1 MTMLVSVQTNLLV
14 MTAGLALMVLLS
26 RNGAAEPITEAIAV
40 LEKGKTAERRQAVLT
55 LARIGDQRAA
65 QPLAKAMHDAD
76 RMVRETS
83 AQALWQVWHRSGNV
97 AVDERLQAGIE
108 AMNRRALEEA
118 MEIFTEVIDM
128 APDFAEG
135 HNKRATVY
143 YMQERYEQ
151 SLEDCVK
158 TLDLNPIHF
167 GALSGSGLVY
177 LGLRKPVK
185 ALEFFKRAI
194 AVNPNMPSVIQNIED
209 ITRYLRDQTM

>member
-1 MTMLVSVQTNLLV
+1 MLVSAQTNLLL
-14 MTAGLALMVLLS
+14 MAAGLALTVLLS
-26 RNGAAEPITEAIAV
+26 RNGAAEPITEAIAL

-83 AQALWQVWHRSGNV
+83 AQALWQVWHRSGDT
-97 AVDERLQAGIE
+97 AVDERLRAGIE
-108 AMNRRALEEA
+108 AMNRRALDEA
-118 MEIFTEVIDM
+118 VQIFTEVIRM

-135 HNKRATVY
+135 YNKRATVY

-177 LGLRKPVK
+177 MGLRKPVK

-194 AVNPNMPSVIQNIED
+194 TVNPNMPSVIQNIED
-209 ITRYLRDQTM
+209 ITRYLRDQTT

>member
-1 MTMLVSVQTNLLV
+1 MIIVSAHTHLLV
-14 MTAGLALMVLLS
+14 MTAGLALMVMLS
-26 RNGAAEPITEAIAV
+26 RNGSAEPVSEAIAQ

-83 AQALWQVWHRSGNV
+83 AQALWQVWHRSGD
-97 AVDERLQAGIE
+97 AEVDRQLQAGID

-118 MEIFTEVIDM
+118 VNIFSEVIAM

-135 HNKRATVY
+135 YNKRATVY
-143 YMQERYEQ
+143 YMQERYEE
-151 SLEDCVK
+151 SLEDCEK
-158 TLDLNPIHF
+158 TLALNPIHF

-177 LGLRKPVK
+177 LGLRNPVK

-194 AVNPNMPSVIQNIED
+194 AVNPNMPQVRQNIED
-209 ITRYLRDQTM
+209 VTRYLRDQTT

>member
-1 MTMLVSVQTNLLV
+1 MLVSVQTNLLV

-26 RNGAAEPITEAIAV
+26 RNGAAEPITEAIAM
-40 LEKGKTAERRQAVLT
+40 LETGKTTERREAVLI
-55 LARIGDQRAA
+55 LARIGDRRAA
-65 QPLAKAMHDAD
+65 QPLARAMHDTD

-83 AQALWQVWHRSGNV
+83 AQALWQVWHRSGDAV
-97 AVDERLQAGIE
+97 VDERLHAGIE

-118 MEIFTEVIDM
+118 AEIFTEVIDM

-135 HNKRATVY
+135 YNKRATVY
-143 YMQERYEQ
+143 YMQERYEE
-151 SLEDCVK
+151 SLEDCLK
-158 TLDLNPIHF
+158 TLELNPIHF

-185 ALEFFKRAI
+185 ALELFKRAI

-209 ITRYLRDQTM
+209 ITRYLRDQTT

>member
-1 MTMLVSVQTNLLV
+1 MLVSVHTNPLV
-14 MTAGLALMVLLS
+14 MLVGLALMVLFA
-26 RNGAAEPITEAIAV
+26 RNGAAGPITEAIAL
-40 LEKGKTAERRQAVLT
+40 LEKGKTAERREAVLT

-65 QPLAKAMHDAD
+65 QPLARAMHDAD

-83 AQALWQVWHRSGNV
+83 AQALWQVWHRSGDPE
-97 AVDERLQAGIE
+97 VDARLRAGME

-118 MEIFTEVIDM
+118 VAIFTEVIDM
-128 APDFAEG
+128 APEFAEG
-135 HNKRATVY
+135 YNKRATVY

-151 SLEDCVK
+151 SLEDCVR

-177 LGLRKPVK
+177 MGLRNPVK

-194 AVNPNMPSVIQNIED
+194 AVNPNMPSVMQNIED
-209 ITRYLRDQTM
+209 ITRYLRDQTT

>member
-1 MTMLVSVQTNLLV
+1 MLVSVQTNLLV
-14 MTAGLALMVLLS
+14 MTVGLALMVLLS
-26 RNGAAEPITEAIAV
+26 RNGAAEPITEAIAM
-40 LEKGKTAERRQAVLT
+40 LEKGKTTQRREAVLT

-83 AQALWQVWHRSGNV
+83 AQALWQVWHRSGDA
-97 AVDERLQAGIE
+97 AVDARLHAGIE
-108 AMNRRALEEA
+108 AMNRRGFEEA
-118 MEIFTEVIDM
+118 VEIFNEVIDM

-135 HNKRATVY
+135 YNKRATVY
-143 YMQERYEQ
+143 YMQERYEE
-151 SLEDCVK
+151 SLEDCLT

-185 ALEFFKRAI
+185 ALELFKRAI
-194 AVNPNMPSVIQNIED
+194 AVNPNMPSVIKNIED
-209 ITRYLRDQTM
+209 LTRYLRDQTT

>member
-1 MTMLVSVQTNLLV
+1 MLVSVQTNPLV
-14 MTAGLALMVLLS
+14 IMAGLAFLVLLS
-26 RNGAAEPITEAIAV
+26 RNGAAEPMTEAIAL

-65 QPLAKAMHDAD
+65 QPLARAMHDAD

-83 AQALWQVWHRSGNV
+83 AQALWQVWHRSGDA
-97 AVDERLQAGIE
+97 AVDERLGAGIE

-118 MEIFTEVIDM
+118 VAIFTEVIHM

-135 HNKRATVY
+135 YNKRATVY

-209 ITRYLRDQTM
+209 ITRYLRDQTT

>member
-1 MTMLVSVQTNLLV
+1 MLVSVQTNLLV
-14 MTAGLALMVLLS
+14 MTVGLALMVLFS
-26 RNGAAEPITEAIAV
+26 RNGSAEPISEAIAM

-83 AQALWQVWHRSGNV
+83 SQALWQVWHRSGDA
-97 AVDERLQAGIE
+97 AVDERLQAGID
-108 AMNRRALEEA
+108 AMNRRALEESV
-118 MEIFTEVIDM
+118 EIFTEVIDM

-135 HNKRATVY
+135 YNKRATVY

-151 SLEDCVK
+151 SLEDCLK
-158 TLDLNPIHF
+158 TLELNPIHF

-194 AVNPNMPSVIQNIED
+194 AVNPNMPSVVQNIED
-209 ITRYLRDQTM
+209 ITRYLRDQTT